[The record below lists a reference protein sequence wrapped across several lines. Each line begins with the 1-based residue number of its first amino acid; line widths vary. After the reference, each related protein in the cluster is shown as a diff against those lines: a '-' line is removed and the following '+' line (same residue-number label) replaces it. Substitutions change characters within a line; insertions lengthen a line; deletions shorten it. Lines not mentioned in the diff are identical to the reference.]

1 MAKLDYLSVKG
12 FLSIGEIDKLPIGS
26 INVLVGA
33 NGSGK
38 SNFIQSFEFLR
49 SVRNGTLQQY
59 TEIRG
64 GAEKLLFFGSK
75 TTKTIEYEVSFSDGT
90 NGYRIKFAPT
100 DDDKLSIKSEHNWYW
115 DKAYPQ
121 PLEKPMTSK
130 GGEAAIS
137 RQSSSSIEKYVQNHL
152 ESWRVY
158 HFHDTSSSSP
168 MKKTADINDNRIYRP
183 DGSNIAPYLYLLK
196 KTNSKAY
203 SHICST
209 ICKIAP
215 FFRDF
220 HLEPLRLNPDKIKLE
235 WLHTKSESYF
245 DASSLSDGTLRF
257 ICLAVLF
264 LQPKDQMPSVI
275 LVDEPELGLHPS
287 AIHLLYSM
295 IRSASSNVQV
305 IISTQSPILLDYFDP
320 SEVLVAEQ
328 IDGSTKLSRLDSQSL
343 KDWLED
349 YSLGELWEKNLIGGK
364 PNNG

>member
-1 MAKLDYLSVKG
+1 LDHEALT
-12 FLSIGEIDKLPIGS
+12 
-26 INVLVGA
+26 LVGA

-59 TEIRG
+59 TAKRG
-64 GAEKLLFFGSK
+64 GAEKIVFFGSK
-75 TTKTIEYEVSFSDGT
+75 TTKAIEFEISFSDRT
-90 NGYRIKFAPT
+90 NGYRVNFSPT
-100 DDDKLSIKSEHNWYW
+100 DDDKLSIKSEICWFW
-115 DKAYPQ
+115 DKRYPN
-121 PLEKPMTSK
+121 PLEKTLTSK
-130 GGEAAIS
+130 SDEAAIS
-137 RQSSSSIEKYVQNHL
+137 QQSTSEIREYVRKHL

-168 MKKTADINDNRIYRP
+168 MKKTADINDNRFYRP

-196 KTNSKAY
+196 QTSSNAY

-209 ICKIAP
+209 IRKIAP

-235 WLHTKSESYF
+235 WLHTKSENYF

-295 IRSASSNVQV
+295 IRSASTNVQV
-305 IISTQSPILLDYFDP
+305 IISTQSPILLDYFNP

-328 IDGSTKLSRLDSQSL
+328 IDGATKLSRLDSLSL
-343 KDWLED
+343 KEWLED

-364 PNNG
+364 PNNA

>member
-12 FLSIGEIDKLPIGS
+12 FLSIGEIDKLLIGS
-26 INVLVGA
+26 VNVLVGA

-59 TEIRG
+59 TATRG
-64 GAEKLLFFGSK
+64 GAEKMFFFGSK
-75 TTKTIEYEVSFSDGT
+75 TTKTIEFEISFSDST
-90 NGYRIKFAPT
+90 NGYRVKFGPT
-100 DDDKLSIKSEHNWYW
+100 DDDKLSIKSEICWYW
-115 DKAYPQ
+115 DKRYSS
-121 PLEKPMTSK
+121 PLERILTSK

-137 RQSSSSIEKYVQNHL
+137 QQSASEIGKYVRQHL

-168 MKKTADINDNRIYRP
+168 MKKTADINDNRFYRP

-196 KTNSKAY
+196 KTNSNAY

-209 ICKIAP
+209 IRKIAP

-235 WLHTKSESYF
+235 WLHAKSENYF

-295 IRSASSNVQV
+295 IRSASTNVQV

-328 IDGSTKLSRLDSQSL
+328 IDGSTKLSRLDPLTL
-343 KDWLED
+343 KEWLED

-364 PNNG
+364 PNNA